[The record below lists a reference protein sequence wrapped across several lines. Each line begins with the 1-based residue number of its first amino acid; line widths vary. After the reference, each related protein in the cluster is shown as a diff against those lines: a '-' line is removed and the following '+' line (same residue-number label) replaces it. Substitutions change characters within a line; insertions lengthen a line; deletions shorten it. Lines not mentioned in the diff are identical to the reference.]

1 MVSEVTASRDI
12 ITTSQSTASYSEQ
25 IDAVPACSGGSVR
38 TSSTPLPPAGWQLTT
53 T

>member
-12 ITTSQSTASYSEQ
+12 ITTSQSSASYSEQ

-38 TSSTPLPPAGWQLTT
+38 TPSTPCWQLTT
-53 T
+53 TRLL